1 MGNIA
6 RFAIISISWDV
17 VATGFNALPKV
28 DEWVMAPTIRRTH
41 PFILYHCPEDAR
53 GYWLPDHA
61 APGGKQG
68 AACGKVAIRPCRA
81 RRQAGSGVWQGGNS
95 IRRKHYVILSPM
107 VDRIDKLRSQ
117 LAQFANERDWDQF
130 HNPKNL
136 AMALLAEAGEL
147 IEHFQWLS
155 PQQAANLSAE
165 TKSEV
170 ALEIADVLLFLLRLA
185 DKLDIDPIAAAE
197 RKILLNA
204 EKYPVEKSKGIATK
218 YNKL

>member
-1 MGNIA
+1 
-6 RFAIISISWDV
+6 
-17 VATGFNALPKV
+17 
-28 DEWVMAPTIRRTH
+28 
-41 PFILYHCPEDAR
+41 
-53 GYWLPDHA
+53 
-61 APGGKQG
+61 
-68 AACGKVAIRPCRA
+68 
-81 RRQAGSGVWQGGNS
+81 
-95 IRRKHYVILSPM
+95 M

-185 DKLDIDPIAAAE
+185 DKLDIDPIDAAE
-197 RKILLNA
+197 RKMLLNA

>member
-1 MGNIA
+1 
-6 RFAIISISWDV
+6 
-17 VATGFNALPKV
+17 
-28 DEWVMAPTIRRTH
+28 
-41 PFILYHCPEDAR
+41 
-53 GYWLPDHA
+53 
-61 APGGKQG
+61 
-68 AACGKVAIRPCRA
+68 
-81 RRQAGSGVWQGGNS
+81 
-95 IRRKHYVILSPM
+95 M

-136 AMALLAEAGEL
+136 AMALVAEAGEL
-147 IEHFQWLS
+147 VEHFQWLS

-165 TKSEV
+165 TKAEV